1 MYAGSIPAVPTKI
14 LTRGN
19 IVEEIKMIRQWLVA
33 GVVCVGMFTSC
44 TIADRYNERVFKEQ
58 ALQKNMSATEI
69 SCAWQ
74 AQSEKSTFAN
84 CVILAN
90 K

>member
-14 LTRGN
+14 LTKGN
-19 IVEEIKMIRQWLVA
+19 TVEEIKMVRQWLVA
-33 GVVCVGMFTSC
+33 VVVCIGMFTSC
-44 TIADRYNERVFKEQ
+44 AISDKYNERVFKEQ
-58 ALQKNMSATEI
+58 ALQKGMSATEI

-84 CVILAN
+84 CVILSN